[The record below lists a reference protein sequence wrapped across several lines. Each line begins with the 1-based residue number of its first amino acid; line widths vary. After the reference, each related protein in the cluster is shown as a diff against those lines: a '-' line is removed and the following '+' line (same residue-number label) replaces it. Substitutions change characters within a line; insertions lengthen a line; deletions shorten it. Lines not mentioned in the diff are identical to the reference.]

1 MIENQVKEMKIKST
15 ILYILLILSRFLSA
29 KAQKFD
35 NIDTKG
41 NSIHSIFRL
50 YFQQKILPL
59 QYWNLQ
65 TILVFKKKNPQMLY
79 RHSGN
84 CYKNGNLK
92 SETRKAL
99 HPSPPFTT
107 LHLNLKDAFS
117 LKTYYEGLNWSPIKV
132 SSGLNRRL

>member
-65 TILVFKKKNPQMLY
+65 TILVFKKKNPKMLY

-84 CYKNGNLK
+84 CYRYRKFEKRNEK
-92 SETRKAL
+92 S
-99 HPSPPFTT
+99 PSPPFTT

-117 LKTYYEGLNWSPIKV
+117 LKTYYEG
-132 SSGLNRRL
+132 